1 MALKFSVYLRFLKF
15 LKKNPLFWGNSNLQE
30 LYQNKATVHDKS
42 LFTEHSLSIQILL
55 VSYYRFGI
63 LVSEGSCSLQNFS
76 ILTAYENLGD
86 M

>member
-1 MALKFSVYLRFLKF
+1 MVRVYF
-15 LKKNPLFWGNSNLQE
+15 
-30 LYQNKATVHDKS
+30 TH
-42 LFTEHSLSIQILL
+42 TEHSLSIQIFL